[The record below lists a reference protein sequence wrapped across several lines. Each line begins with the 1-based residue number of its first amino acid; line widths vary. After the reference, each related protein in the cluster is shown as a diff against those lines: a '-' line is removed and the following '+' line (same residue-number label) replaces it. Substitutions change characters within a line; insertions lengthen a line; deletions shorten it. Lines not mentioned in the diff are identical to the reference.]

1 MDLLL
6 LVIASALRQ
15 HKGASQCGTN
25 LGADEIPSAS
35 VYYEVS
41 TNGKLP
47 AADNDDIK
55 ALTQRHINV
64 DAIKD
69 NVFGEAR

>member
-55 ALTQRHINV
+55 ALT
-64 DAIKD
+64 
-69 NVFGEAR
+69 